1 MKKIIGF
8 LIVSAVIVAISF
20 GMYNLDAKYK
30 LNIVYD
36 DIQWTINNKDCLN
49 AVSFDFD
56 NDGNIYVAYKN
67 SVERINEDNK
77 VEYILNNYSDYER
90 FTDEHKYFEYMILQY
105 IKII

>member
-1 MKKIIGF
+1 MKKIISF

-56 NDGNIYVAYKN
+56 NDFLT
-67 SVERINEDNK
+67 SF
-77 VEYILNNYSDYER
+77 LNL
-90 FTDEHKYFEYMILQY
+90 FCFI
-105 IKII
+105 

>member
-1 MKKIIGF
+1 MKKIISF

-20 GMYNLDAKYK
+20 GIYNLDAKYK

-77 VEYILNNYSDYER
+77 VERLLSNDTLKIYDIAVIL
-90 FTDEHKYFEYMILQY
+90 
-105 IKII
+105 